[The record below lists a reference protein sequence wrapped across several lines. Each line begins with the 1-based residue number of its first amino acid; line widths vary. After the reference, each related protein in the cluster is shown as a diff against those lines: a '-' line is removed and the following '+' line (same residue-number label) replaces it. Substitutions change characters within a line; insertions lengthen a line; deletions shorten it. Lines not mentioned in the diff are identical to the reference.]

1 MLECI
6 FYYFWIGLEKQ
17 NFKKK
22 IRSGDP
28 SGLEATVLTVVLR
41 MSPLQGF
48 RVNTAETKAVSRNYD
63 THIFLKSFHIKAAH
77 KHFCLFHNH
86 SQYNNK

>member
-1 MLECI
+1 MNVSFI
-6 FYYFWIGLEKQ
+6 TFGFGLEKQ

-28 SGLEATVLTVVLR
+28 SGLEATLFTVVLR

-48 RVNTAETKAVSRNYD
+48 RVNTAETKGVSRNYD
-63 THIFLKSFHIKAAH
+63 TDVFLKSFHIKAAH